1 MAKGIDPKF
10 VHYGIR
16 KDDLAMIEAI
26 CEAEGVDFDWLSE
39 DILKAYHAK
48 KVDVI
53 EMSDNETEDIIRNAI
68 QKNTSINTI
77 MLIQRIKISNYKT
90 YLSLDLDLTVDDDR
104 PIILIGGA
112 NGGGKTTLFEAISGA
127 LYGLKIENKEH
138 FMELLNQGA
147 LNTAKPEIS
156 LQITFVGK
164 VLGQQQKY
172 ILKRVYQLNP
182 QGKPLESVSLNM
194 NGNMYVYGTMTAPK
208 DRVKAE
214 QEINKIIKANL
225 PQELSQYFLF
235 DAMQSSELL
244 KKNVFA
250 QTIRDNFENVL
261 GFKKYLQLKRAAEK
275 LQQEWAQQRLEAEK
289 EAQEYNELC
298 AQKDKLTADLNTC
311 IAEQDTKYKY
321 LASVEVEYKR
331 AKDGAQEASAL
342 NKKIQELASKID
354 DIVKRAA
361 TYAEDLKAFVDNI
374 EIDLFLPKLA
384 SNLAQEINNILHI
397 KEQLQKENTGAYP
410 LETLKDVTNKII
422 TYLKDLS
429 LCSESV
435 DEEQVVSHI
444 VAIQNSTNKE
454 DPFGYLDEAEV
465 TALSNLVKRT
475 GSNQF
480 IALDRQRQELEIQL
494 STLDNLRSQKQTLE
508 QTQAGGNEYLI
519 QNYEAAQK
527 QIEKLKGQE
536 ATLKAD
542 IQRLE
547 KRIHQFDVQI
557 QQEPDIKFDTLVK
570 LKPLFEKIADSLLK
584 KKKAQ
589 IESEMQQQLNKLLV
603 SYKGHVAKVE
613 LSDSIEQFNIKLY
626 HTAGNEIS
634 LNQLNAASKQ
644 IFIQVLLKVLR
655 NLGDYNPP
663 VMIDTVM
670 GVLDNESR
678 DALMEEYFPQLAEQ
692 TILLCTTSEIR
703 TDSDY
708 IKLEPFISKTY
719 TLHRNVEAQNTTVE
733 DGYFGL
739 TLNQ

>member
-1 MAKGIDPKF
+1 
-10 VHYGIR
+10 
-16 KDDLAMIEAI
+16 
-26 CEAEGVDFDWLSE
+26 
-39 DILKAYHAK
+39 
-48 KVDVI
+48 
-53 EMSDNETEDIIRNAI
+53 
-68 QKNTSINTI
+68 

-354 DIVKRAA
+354 NIVKRAA

-384 SNLAQEINNILHI
+384 ANLAQEINNILHI

>member
-1 MAKGIDPKF
+1 
-10 VHYGIR
+10 
-16 KDDLAMIEAI
+16 
-26 CEAEGVDFDWLSE
+26 
-39 DILKAYHAK
+39 
-48 KVDVI
+48 
-53 EMSDNETEDIIRNAI
+53 
-68 QKNTSINTI
+68 

-527 QIEKLKGQE
+527 QIEKLKSQE

-719 TLHRNVEAQNTTVE
+719 TLHRNVEARNTTVE

>member
-1 MAKGIDPKF
+1 
-10 VHYGIR
+10 
-16 KDDLAMIEAI
+16 
-26 CEAEGVDFDWLSE
+26 
-39 DILKAYHAK
+39 
-48 KVDVI
+48 
-53 EMSDNETEDIIRNAI
+53 
-68 QKNTSINTI
+68 

-663 VMIDTVM
+663 AMIDTVM

>member
-1 MAKGIDPKF
+1 
-10 VHYGIR
+10 
-16 KDDLAMIEAI
+16 
-26 CEAEGVDFDWLSE
+26 
-39 DILKAYHAK
+39 
-48 KVDVI
+48 
-53 EMSDNETEDIIRNAI
+53 
-68 QKNTSINTI
+68 

-275 LQQEWAQQRLEAEK
+275 LKQEWAQQRLEAEK

-361 TYAEDLKAFVDNI
+361 TYAEDLKVFVDNI

-527 QIEKLKGQE
+527 QIEKLKSQE

>member
-1 MAKGIDPKF
+1 
-10 VHYGIR
+10 
-16 KDDLAMIEAI
+16 
-26 CEAEGVDFDWLSE
+26 
-39 DILKAYHAK
+39 
-48 KVDVI
+48 
-53 EMSDNETEDIIRNAI
+53 
-68 QKNTSINTI
+68 

-311 IAEQDTKYKY
+311 IAEQDAKYKY

-384 SNLAQEINNILHI
+384 STLAQEINNILHI

-410 LETLKDVTNKII
+410 LETLKDVTSKII

>member
-1 MAKGIDPKF
+1 
-10 VHYGIR
+10 
-16 KDDLAMIEAI
+16 
-26 CEAEGVDFDWLSE
+26 
-39 DILKAYHAK
+39 
-48 KVDVI
+48 
-53 EMSDNETEDIIRNAI
+53 
-68 QKNTSINTI
+68 

-342 NKKIQELASKID
+342 NKKIQELAIKID
-354 DIVKRAA
+354 DIVKRVA

-397 KEQLQKENTGAYP
+397 KEQLLKENTGAYP

-454 DPFGYLDEAEV
+454 DPFGYLDETEV

-508 QTQAGGNEYLI
+508 QTQAGGNECLI

-527 QIEKLKGQE
+527 QIEKLKVQE

-603 SYKGHVAKVE
+603 SYKGHIAKVE

-739 TLNQ
+739 TLNR

>member
-1 MAKGIDPKF
+1 
-10 VHYGIR
+10 
-16 KDDLAMIEAI
+16 
-26 CEAEGVDFDWLSE
+26 
-39 DILKAYHAK
+39 
-48 KVDVI
+48 
-53 EMSDNETEDIIRNAI
+53 
-68 QKNTSINTI
+68 

-519 QNYEAAQK
+519 QNYEATQK

-547 KRIHQFDVQI
+547 KRIHQFDVQV

>member
-1 MAKGIDPKF
+1 
-10 VHYGIR
+10 
-16 KDDLAMIEAI
+16 
-26 CEAEGVDFDWLSE
+26 
-39 DILKAYHAK
+39 
-48 KVDVI
+48 
-53 EMSDNETEDIIRNAI
+53 
-68 QKNTSINTI
+68 

-397 KEQLQKENTGAYP
+397 KERLQKENTGAYP

-527 QIEKLKGQE
+527 QIEKLKSQE

>member
-1 MAKGIDPKF
+1 
-10 VHYGIR
+10 
-16 KDDLAMIEAI
+16 
-26 CEAEGVDFDWLSE
+26 
-39 DILKAYHAK
+39 
-48 KVDVI
+48 
-53 EMSDNETEDIIRNAI
+53 
-68 QKNTSINTI
+68 

-397 KEQLQKENTGAYP
+397 KEQLQKENTGTYP

-527 QIEKLKGQE
+527 QIEKLKAQE
-536 ATLKAD
+536 VTLKAD

-708 IKLEPFISKTY
+708 IKLEPFTSKTY

-733 DGYFGL
+733 EGYFGL

>member
-1 MAKGIDPKF
+1 
-10 VHYGIR
+10 
-16 KDDLAMIEAI
+16 
-26 CEAEGVDFDWLSE
+26 
-39 DILKAYHAK
+39 
-48 KVDVI
+48 
-53 EMSDNETEDIIRNAI
+53 
-68 QKNTSINTI
+68 

-127 LYGLKIENKEH
+127 LYGLKMENKEH

>member
-1 MAKGIDPKF
+1 
-10 VHYGIR
+10 
-16 KDDLAMIEAI
+16 
-26 CEAEGVDFDWLSE
+26 
-39 DILKAYHAK
+39 
-48 KVDVI
+48 
-53 EMSDNETEDIIRNAI
+53 
-68 QKNTSINTI
+68 
-77 MLIQRIKISNYKT
+77 MLIQRIRISNYKT

-182 QGKPLESVSLNM
+182 QGRPLESVSLNM

-298 AQKDKLTADLNTC
+298 AQKDKLTAELNTC

-342 NKKIQELASKID
+342 NKKIQELVSKID

-454 DPFGYLDEAEV
+454 DPFSYLDEAEV

-547 KRIHQFDVQI
+547 KRIHLFDVQI

>member
-1 MAKGIDPKF
+1 
-10 VHYGIR
+10 
-16 KDDLAMIEAI
+16 
-26 CEAEGVDFDWLSE
+26 
-39 DILKAYHAK
+39 
-48 KVDVI
+48 
-53 EMSDNETEDIIRNAI
+53 
-68 QKNTSINTI
+68 

-156 LQITFVGK
+156 LQITFGGK

-261 GFKKYLQLKRAAEK
+261 GFKKYLKIKRAAEK

-527 QIEKLKGQE
+527 QIEKLKSQE

>member
-1 MAKGIDPKF
+1 
-10 VHYGIR
+10 
-16 KDDLAMIEAI
+16 
-26 CEAEGVDFDWLSE
+26 
-39 DILKAYHAK
+39 
-48 KVDVI
+48 
-53 EMSDNETEDIIRNAI
+53 
-68 QKNTSINTI
+68 

-261 GFKKYLQLKRAAEK
+261 GFKKCLQLKRAAEK

-342 NKKIQELASKID
+342 NKKIQELAGKID

-454 DPFGYLDEAEV
+454 DPFGFLDEAEV
-465 TALSNLVKRT
+465 AALSNLVKRT

-527 QIEKLKGQE
+527 QIEKLKVLE

-603 SYKGHVAKVE
+603 SYKGHIAKVE

>member
-1 MAKGIDPKF
+1 
-10 VHYGIR
+10 
-16 KDDLAMIEAI
+16 
-26 CEAEGVDFDWLSE
+26 
-39 DILKAYHAK
+39 
-48 KVDVI
+48 
-53 EMSDNETEDIIRNAI
+53 
-68 QKNTSINTI
+68 

-342 NKKIQELASKID
+342 NKKIQELAGKID

-454 DPFGYLDEAEV
+454 DPFGFLDEAEV
-465 TALSNLVKRT
+465 AALSNLVKRT

-527 QIEKLKGQE
+527 QIEKLKVQE

-603 SYKGHVAKVE
+603 SYKGHIAKVE
-613 LSDSIEQFNIKLY
+613 LSDSIEQFSIKLY

>member
-1 MAKGIDPKF
+1 
-10 VHYGIR
+10 
-16 KDDLAMIEAI
+16 
-26 CEAEGVDFDWLSE
+26 
-39 DILKAYHAK
+39 
-48 KVDVI
+48 
-53 EMSDNETEDIIRNAI
+53 
-68 QKNTSINTI
+68 

-90 YLSLDLDLTVDDDR
+90 YLSLDLDLTVDDDC

-138 FMELLNQGA
+138 FMKLLNQGA

-342 NKKIQELASKID
+342 NKKIQELTSKID

-508 QTQAGGNEYLI
+508 QTQVGGNEYLI

>member
-1 MAKGIDPKF
+1 
-10 VHYGIR
+10 
-16 KDDLAMIEAI
+16 
-26 CEAEGVDFDWLSE
+26 
-39 DILKAYHAK
+39 
-48 KVDVI
+48 
-53 EMSDNETEDIIRNAI
+53 
-68 QKNTSINTI
+68 

-104 PIILIGGA
+104 PITLIGGA

-194 NGNMYVYGTMTAPK
+194 NGNMYVYGTMTTPK

-311 IAEQDTKYKY
+311 IAEQDAKYKY

-384 SNLAQEINNILHI
+384 ANLAQEINNILHI

>member
-1 MAKGIDPKF
+1 
-10 VHYGIR
+10 
-16 KDDLAMIEAI
+16 
-26 CEAEGVDFDWLSE
+26 
-39 DILKAYHAK
+39 
-48 KVDVI
+48 
-53 EMSDNETEDIIRNAI
+53 
-68 QKNTSINTI
+68 

-208 DRVKAE
+208 DRVKTE

-311 IAEQDTKYKY
+311 IAEQDAKYKY

-397 KEQLQKENTGAYP
+397 KELLQKENTGAYP

-626 HTAGNEIS
+626 HTAGDEIS

-708 IKLEPFISKTY
+708 IKLEPFISKIY

>member
-1 MAKGIDPKF
+1 
-10 VHYGIR
+10 
-16 KDDLAMIEAI
+16 
-26 CEAEGVDFDWLSE
+26 
-39 DILKAYHAK
+39 
-48 KVDVI
+48 
-53 EMSDNETEDIIRNAI
+53 
-68 QKNTSINTI
+68 

-311 IAEQDTKYKY
+311 IAEQDAKYKY

-454 DPFGYLDEAEV
+454 DPFGYLDESEV

-527 QIEKLKGQE
+527 QIEKLKAQE
-536 ATLKAD
+536 VTLKAD

-733 DGYFGL
+733 NGYFGL

>member
-1 MAKGIDPKF
+1 
-10 VHYGIR
+10 
-16 KDDLAMIEAI
+16 
-26 CEAEGVDFDWLSE
+26 
-39 DILKAYHAK
+39 
-48 KVDVI
+48 
-53 EMSDNETEDIIRNAI
+53 
-68 QKNTSINTI
+68 

-182 QGKPLESVSLNM
+182 QGRPLESVSLNM

-321 LASVEVEYKR
+321 LASVEVDYKR

-342 NKKIQELASKID
+342 NKKIQELTSKID

-444 VAIQNSTNKE
+444 VAIQNSANKE

-547 KRIHQFDVQI
+547 KRIHLFDVQI

>member
-1 MAKGIDPKF
+1 
-10 VHYGIR
+10 
-16 KDDLAMIEAI
+16 
-26 CEAEGVDFDWLSE
+26 
-39 DILKAYHAK
+39 
-48 KVDVI
+48 
-53 EMSDNETEDIIRNAI
+53 
-68 QKNTSINTI
+68 

-138 FMELLNQGA
+138 FMELLNQGT

-374 EIDLFLPKLA
+374 EIDLFLPKLVA
-384 SNLAQEINNILHI
+384 NLAQEINNILHI

-454 DPFGYLDEAEV
+454 DPFDYLDEAEV

-603 SYKGHVAKVE
+603 SYKGHIAKVE